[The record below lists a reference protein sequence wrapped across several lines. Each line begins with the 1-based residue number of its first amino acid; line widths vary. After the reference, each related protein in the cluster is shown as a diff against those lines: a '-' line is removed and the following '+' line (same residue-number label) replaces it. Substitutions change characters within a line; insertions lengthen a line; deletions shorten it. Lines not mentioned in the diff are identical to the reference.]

1 MAESGRG
8 FNVSS
13 RFSVILKMFFAHPTS
28 VFLQVTGK
36 VCILAVEK
44 RKDYG
49 RS

>member
-8 FNVSS
+8 FNAPS
-13 RFSVILKMFFAHPTS
+13 RFLLFRIFFTHPTVVS
-28 VFLQVTGK
+28 LQFTGK